1 MDLSDAWNSID
12 VIVHPSPP
20 EWWQIAAAFGPLAL
34 VIAVVPFAFWYL
46 CPRRKPEP
54 WSRIQQALDMAVDDR
69 PEKRRAGLALLEQ
82 LSSGGTL
89 SKVDAEIV
97 ANARAIL
104 GKPHS

>member
-1 MDLSDAWNSID
+1 
-12 VIVHPSPP
+12 
-20 EWWQIAAAFGPLAL
+20 
-34 VIAVVPFAFWYL
+34 
-46 CPRRKPEP
+46 
-54 WSRIQQALDMAVDDR
+54 MAVDDR

-97 ANARAIL
+97 ANAKALL